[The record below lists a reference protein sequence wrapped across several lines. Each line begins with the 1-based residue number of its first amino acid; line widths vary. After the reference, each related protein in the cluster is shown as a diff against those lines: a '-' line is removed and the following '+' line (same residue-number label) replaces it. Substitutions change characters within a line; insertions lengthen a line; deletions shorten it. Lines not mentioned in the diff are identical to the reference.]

1 MLIGD
6 RIKKLRIQRGLK
18 QVDLAHALG
27 ISPQAVSKWE
37 RDESLPDIAMLSD
50 LATILTVTTDFL
62 LGVTEQP
69 PGEFDGTVFCSS
81 LNQFARQST
90 RMQSREV
97 ADWANRIFY
106 PLTESVLRYDG
117 VPVKYVG
124 DGFLCFFSGQ
134 AHAERAVKAAV
145 YARKIIDYPNLVIS
159 LNAGPIYLGTIGHPD
174 YARPDICGETVNLA
188 FLIMDWVARNCPSGI
203 GFTDSVA
210 KCLSAETP
218 VRKHPKVAVEPLS
231 THVSV
236 YELKN
241 LLKKVSGT
249 FFGLEGQK

>member
-1 MLIGD
+1 MMIGD
-6 RIKKLRIQRGLK
+6 RVKKLRIQRGLK

-27 ISPQAVSKWE
+27 VSPQAVSKWE

-50 LATILTVTTDFL
+50 LATILNVTTDFL

-69 PGEFDGTVFCSS
+69 PGEFEGTVFCSS

-90 RMQSREV
+90 KMEAREV

-106 PLTESVLRYDG
+106 PLTESVLRFDG

-145 YARKIIDYPNLVIS
+145 YARRIIDYSNLVIS

-174 YARPDICGETVNLA
+174 YARTDICGETVNLA
-188 FLIMDWVARNCPSGI
+188 FLIMDWVAQHCSSGI
-203 GFTDSVA
+203 GFSESIADRLAQDVP
-210 KCLSAETP
+210 L
-218 VRKHPKVAVEPLS
+218 RKHANISIEPLS
-231 THVSV
+231 IRVAI

-241 LLKKVSGT
+241 LLESKI
-249 FFGLEGQK
+249 

>member
-1 MLIGD
+1 MLIGE
-6 RIKKLRIQRGLK
+6 RVKKLRIQRGLK

-50 LATILTVTTDFL
+50 LATILNVTTDFM
-62 LGVTEQP
+62 LGVTEQS
-69 PGEFDGTVFCSS
+69 PGEFEGTVFCSS

-90 RMQSREV
+90 KMEAREV

-106 PLTESVLRYDG
+106 PLTQSVLRYDG

-134 AHAERAVKAAV
+134 AHAERAVKASV
-145 YARKIIDYPNLVIS
+145 YARRIIDYPNLVIS

-174 YARPDICGETVNLA
+174 YARSDICGETVNLA
-188 FLIMDWVARNCPSGI
+188 FLVMDWIARNCASGI
-203 GFTDSVA
+203 GFTESVA
-210 KCLSAETP
+210 NHLGPEVPLTQHRRVS
-218 VRKHPKVAVEPLS
+218 VEPLS
-231 THVSV
+231 AQVSI

-241 LLKKVSGT
+241 LLSGSR
-249 FFGLEGQK
+249 ESK

>member
-18 QVDLAHALG
+18 QVDLARALG
-27 ISPQAVSKWE
+27 VSPQAVSKWE
-37 RDESLPDIAMLSD
+37 RDDSLPDIAMLAD
-50 LATILTVTTDFL
+50 LATLLNVTTDFL

-69 PGEFDGTVFCSS
+69 PGEFEGTVFCSS

-90 RMQSREV
+90 TMQARQV

-134 AHAERAVKAAV
+134 AHSERAVQAAV
-145 YARKIIDYPNLVIS
+145 YARTLIDYPNLVIS
-159 LNAGPIYLGTIGHPD
+159 LNAGPIYLGSIGHPD
-174 YARPDICGETVNLA
+174 YARTDICGATVNLA
-188 FLIMDWVARNCPSGI
+188 FLIMDWIAHNCPSGI
-203 GFTDSVA
+203 GFTETVA
-210 KCLSAETP
+210 DRLPKDAAL
-218 VRKHPKVAVEPLS
+218 RKHPRVSVETLS
-231 THVSV
+231 THVAV
-236 YELKN
+236 YELKT
-241 LLKKVSGT
+241 LLARKS
-249 FFGLEGQK
+249 